1 MLSPKNSR
9 KGISL
14 GEIGKVTKGKAFI
27 VIGLKGK
34 KIIQE
39 KRILGTPY
47 LIIDIAVRT
56 RGVGVQTISF

>member
-1 MLSPKNSR
+1 
-9 KGISL
+9 
-14 GEIGKVTKGKAFI
+14 VTKGKAFI